1 MVDIVSTGTFEK
13 NVKKIAKKDKLLYK
27 DLQDLLDLLTLKP
40 NSGTYLGS
48 NAYKIRIKNS
58 SSNKGKSG
66 GYRIISYFWNE
77 HTLGLLTI
85 YSKSDRENI
94 FENEIENL
102 IKELAQSIN
111 DG

>member
-1 MVDIVSTGTFEK
+1 MVGIITSGTFDR

-27 DLQDLLDLLTLKP
+27 DLQQLLETLTAKP
-40 NSGTYLGS
+40 DSGTHLG
-48 NAYKIRIKNS
+48 NKTYKIRIKNS

-66 GYRIISYFWNE
+66 GYRIISYYWNK

-94 FENEIENL
+94 FENEIEEL
-102 IKELAQSIN
+102 IKELAQNLST
-111 DG
+111 